1 MRSRVEKAERKRVAR
16 GAAVCC
22 SPQTERRVSHGTVV
36 KALPA
41 NDDIYSGS
49 LSGNA
54 PHKSDKYLWS
64 DECMYEG
71 EWTKGKVCDKGQ
83 FSCPSGT
90 IYVSEFASGR
100 MHDHDTFVGIDGDT
114 YRGGWVSN
122 KKNGFDEKHKGNDDV
137 YEGFWRCN

>member
-1 MRSRVEKAERKRVAR
+1 M
-16 GAAVCC
+16 
-22 SPQTERRVSHGTVV
+22 
-36 KALPA
+36 
-41 NDDIYSGS
+41 
-49 LSGNA
+49 
-54 PHKSDKYLWS
+54 
-64 DECMYEG
+64 
-71 EWTKGKVCDKGQ
+71 CDKGQ